1 MQSFNRG
8 YHDGM
13 PIGAQPRGAR
23 GTAGHEYSALNL
35 RLALASFGLVFLLVL
50 AGILFGVHHPV
61 LAIPALVLAA
71 VTVVDIVVVQMRR
84 RQRRRT
90 DPRHHTM
97 FE

>member
-1 MQSFNRG
+1 
-8 YHDGM
+8 M

-35 RLALASFGLVFLLVL
+35 RLALASFGLVCLLVL
-50 AGILFGVHHPV
+50 AGILFGVRRPI
-61 LAIPALVLAA
+61 LAIPALILAA
-71 VTVVDIVVVQMRR
+71 ITVADIVVVQLRR

-90 DPRHHTM
+90 DPQRHSL